1 MPEYTAEIEVSPDEF
16 VSDCSSSEIKEII
29 EALIEDGYIQ
39 PHQVIVD
46 GQDTRNYLDEEW
58 DNICEKIRKSRLVMC
73 QSDEDTIRQ
82 IYKGL

>member
-16 VSDCSSSEIKEII
+16 LSDCSSSEIKEII
-29 EALIEDGYIQ
+29 EALIEDGHIQ

-46 GQDTRNYLDEEW
+46 GKDTRNYFDEEW
-58 DNICEKIRKSRLVMC
+58 DNICEKIRKSRLVMT

>member
-1 MPEYTAEIEVSPDEF
+1 MPEYTAEIEISPDEF
-16 VSDCSSSEIKEII
+16 LSDCSSSEIKEII
-29 EALIEDGYIQ
+29 EALIEDGHIQ

-58 DNICEKIRKSRLVMC
+58 DNICEKIRKSRLTMC

>member
-1 MPEYTAEIEVSPDEF
+1 MPEYTAEIEISPDEF
-16 VSDCSSSEIKEII
+16 LSDCSSSEIKEII
-29 EALIEDGYIQ
+29 EALIEDGHIQ

-58 DNICEKIRKSRLVMC
+58 DNICEKIRKSRLVMT

>member
-1 MPEYTAEIEVSPDEF
+1 MPEYTAEIDISPDEF
-16 VSDCSSSEIKEII
+16 ISDCSSSEIKEII
-29 EALIEDGYIQ
+29 EALIEDGHIQ

-46 GQDTRNYLDEEW
+46 GQVTRNYLDEEW
-58 DNICEKIRKSRLVMC
+58 DNICEKIRKSRLVMT

>member
-1 MPEYTAEIEVSPDEF
+1 MPEYTAEIEVSPGEF

-29 EALIEDGYIQ
+29 EALIEDGHIQ

-46 GQDTRNYLDEEW
+46 GQGTRNYLDEEW
-58 DNICEKIRKSRLVMC
+58 DNICEKIRKSRLVMS

>member
-1 MPEYTAEIEVSPDEF
+1 MPEYIAEIEVSPDEF
-16 VSDCSSSEIKEII
+16 ISDCSSSEIKEII

-39 PHQVIVD
+39 PHHVIVD

>member
-1 MPEYTAEIEVSPDEF
+1 MPEYTAEIEINPDEF
-16 VSDCSSSEIKEII
+16 LSDCSSSEIKEII
-29 EALIEDGYIQ
+29 EALIEDGHIQ
-39 PHQVIVD
+39 PHQVIVG

-58 DNICEKIRKSRLVMC
+58 DNICEKIRKSRLTMC

>member
-1 MPEYTAEIEVSPDEF
+1 MPEYTAEIEINPDEF
-16 VSDCSSSEIKEII
+16 LSDCSSSEIKEII
-29 EALIEDGYIQ
+29 EALIEDGHIQ

-58 DNICEKIRKSRLVMC
+58 DNICEKIRKSRLTMC

>member
-16 VSDCSSSEIKEII
+16 ISDCSSSEIKEII

-58 DNICEKIRKSRLVMC
+58 DNICEKIRKSRLTMC

>member
-1 MPEYTAEIEVSPDEF
+1 MPEYTAEIEINPDEF
-16 VSDCSSSEIKEII
+16 LSDCSSSEIKEII
-29 EALIEDGYIQ
+29 EALIEDGHIQ

-58 DNICEKIRKSRLVMC
+58 DNICEKIRKSRLVMT
-73 QSDEDTIRQ
+73 QSDEDIIRQ

>member
-16 VSDCSSSEIKEII
+16 ISDCSSSEIKEII

>member
-1 MPEYTAEIEVSPDEF
+1 MPEYTAEIDISPDEF
-16 VSDCSSSEIKEII
+16 ISDCSSSEIKEII
-29 EALIEDGYIQ
+29 EALIEDGHIQ

-46 GQDTRNYLDEEW
+46 GQVTRNYLDEEW
-58 DNICEKIRKSRLVMC
+58 DNICEKIRKSRLTMC

>member
-16 VSDCSSSEIKEII
+16 LSDCSSSEIKEII
-29 EALIEDGYIQ
+29 EALIEDGHIQ

-58 DNICEKIRKSRLVMC
+58 DNICEKIRKSRLVMT

>member
-1 MPEYTAEIEVSPDEF
+1 MPEYTAEIEISPDEF
-16 VSDCSSSEIKEII
+16 LSDCSSSEIKEII

>member
-1 MPEYTAEIEVSPDEF
+1 MPEYTAEIEVNPDEF
-16 VSDCSSSEIKEII
+16 ISDCSSSEIKEII
-29 EALIEDGYIQ
+29 EALIEDGHIQ

-46 GQDTRNYLDEEW
+46 GQGTRNYLDEEW
-58 DNICEKIRKSRLVMC
+58 DNICEKIRKSRLVMS

>member
-1 MPEYTAEIEVSPDEF
+1 MPEYTAEIEINPDEF
-16 VSDCSSSEIKEII
+16 LSDCSSSEIKEII
-29 EALIEDGYIQ
+29 EALIEDGHIQ

>member
-1 MPEYTAEIEVSPDEF
+1 MPEYTAEIEVNPDEF
-16 VSDCSSSEIKEII
+16 ISDCSSSEIKEII

-39 PHQVIVD
+39 RHQVIVD

-58 DNICEKIRKSRLVMC
+58 DNICEKIRKSRLTMC

>member
-16 VSDCSSSEIKEII
+16 LSDCSSSEIKEII

-46 GQDTRNYLDEEW
+46 GKDTRNYLDEEW

>member
-1 MPEYTAEIEVSPDEF
+1 MPEYTAEIEINPDEF
-16 VSDCSSSEIKEII
+16 LSDCSSSEIKEII
-29 EALIEDGYIQ
+29 EALIEDGHIQ

-58 DNICEKIRKSRLVMC
+58 DNICEKIRKSRLVMT

>member
-16 VSDCSSSEIKEII
+16 LSDCSSSEIKEII
-29 EALIEDGYIQ
+29 EALIEDGHIQ

-58 DNICEKIRKSRLVMC
+58 DNICEKIRKSRLAMC

>member
-1 MPEYTAEIEVSPDEF
+1 MPEYTAEIEVSPDEII
-16 VSDCSSSEIKEII
+16 SDSSSSEIKEII

>member
-1 MPEYTAEIEVSPDEF
+1 MPEYTAEIEINPDEF
-16 VSDCSSSEIKEII
+16 LSDCSSSEIKEII
-29 EALIEDGYIQ
+29 EALIEDGHIQ

-46 GQDTRNYLDEEW
+46 GQGTRNYLDEEW
-58 DNICEKIRKSRLVMC
+58 DNICEKIRKSRLVMT

>member
-16 VSDCSSSEIKEII
+16 ISDCSSSEIKEVI
-29 EALIEDGYIQ
+29 EALIEDGHIQ

-46 GQDTRNYLDEEW
+46 GQGTRNYLDEEW
-58 DNICEKIRKSRLVMC
+58 DNICEKIRKSRLTMC